1 MSKLNSSKWKPR
13 RRPSSWGLPALFS
26 CSRKG
31 HPGGRGEGW
40 GGCHRWGVCA
50 CRGTGAADTG
60 HSQGLRLC
68 PLFFAAGKRIRNI
81 AQNSVIRASPLPSPS
96 SPHRGTAH
104 RRGRLHST
112 RLPQHSTWAL
122 TVQISTQHTI
132 ACLYSNTCL
141 HVPCSYMPLSHPPLA
156 YSCAQDQ
163 IQLNCCTPSPGLN
176 SSRSFQG
183 VFG

>member
-1 MSKLNSSKWKPR
+1 MKAPQAAQQL
-13 RRPSSWGLPALFS
+13 GTS
-26 CSRKG
+26 CSVQLLQEGAPGRKR
-31 HPGGRGEGW
+31 GRVGRVPPL
-40 GGCHRWGVCA
+40 GCLCLQRDRGCRHRALPRPQV
-50 CRGTGAADTG
+50 RST
-60 HSQGLRLC
+60 
-68 PLFFAAGKRIRNI
+68 FFAAGKRIRNI